1 MDIHQLKQRID
12 ASGKKLVTLGN
23 EYIKSKDE
31 IAARKVLVKMFGEI
45 SQQTL
50 LLGEQNAEL
59 DKKIAAE
66 ELDKGIEK
74 GEAVLVQIC
83 TASVIYKCNRDT
95 SIYPEKAAY
104 FLNTLDG
111 FKWVYLNNCLTS
123 LCPDMSATSGTD
135 IPISKNLET
144 ASCLKS

>member
-50 LLGEQNAEL
+50 MLIPINNNLNYFTE
-59 DKKIAAE
+59 
-66 ELDKGIEK
+66 
-74 GEAVLVQIC
+74 
-83 TASVIYKCNRDT
+83 T
-95 SIYPEKAAY
+95 S
-104 FLNTLDG
+104 FN
-111 FKWVYLNNCLTS
+111 YLNGRAFSTRH
-123 LCPDMSATSGTD
+123 
-135 IPISKNLET
+135 ET
-144 ASCLKS
+144 FEFNTIAGFELGF

>member
-59 DKKIAAE
+59 DKKVLFLVHDIASDLRAN
-66 ELDKGIEK
+66 D
-74 GEAVLVQIC
+74 LVKLLRP
-83 TASVIYKCNRDT
+83 V
-95 SIYPEKAAY
+95 
-104 FLNTLDG
+104 TL
-111 FKWVYLNNCLTS
+111 T
-123 LCPDMSATSGTD
+123 
-135 IPISKNLET
+135 
-144 ASCLKS
+144 